1 LTKKVKAILAINPPK
16 TKRELRW
23 FIGMV
28 NYYRDFWIRRS
39 KLLAPL
45 TKLCSTTAKRQ
56 WGKEQQDSFDF
67 MKKNIAQE
75 VQLSYPDFN
84 KSFDINTDASDI
96 QLCTVI
102 AQEGRPIAF
111 YSRKLQSA
119 QKRYTMTEREL
130 LAIVETLKEFQ
141 NILLGQKITIYTDHQ
156 NLT

>member
-1 LTKKVKAILAINPPK
+1 
-16 TKRELRW
+16 
-23 FIGMV
+23 MV

-39 KLLAPL
+39 EILTPL
-45 TKLCSTTAKRQ
+45 TKLCSTTAKWQ

-96 QLCTVI
+96 QLGAAVI

-119 QKRYTMTEREL
+119 QKRYTMTEREF

-141 NILLGQKITIYTDHQ
+141 NILLGQKITIFTDHQ